1 MRAYIT
7 STSIRHTHI
16 HTERVGEEG
25 GRETKGKGEG
35 KGEEEG
41 EEEGEEG
48 EGGEGVMDFCNLKT
62 YRPVTCILQQ
72 DQTNYSF
79 PKYFH

>member
-1 MRAYIT
+1 
-7 STSIRHTHI
+7 
-16 HTERVGEEG
+16 
-25 GRETKGKGEG
+25 
-35 KGEEEG
+35 
-41 EEEGEEG
+41 
-48 EGGEGVMDFCNLKT
+48 MDFCNLKT